1 MDDESQATQDVV
13 DPRRLGQQNSGF
25 SDDEIADIICI
36 LYPTSE
42 NARRAV
48 AALERDNSAHLISQP
63 TDGGANVKY
72 FLNDDPTR
80 FSLATPVSAQHAIV
94 LKLSVDTKDPMQGFT
109 FGRHAARCDIC
120 FATDPLKRLSNIHFR
135 IYINEYGV
143 LMLEDTSTNGTVV
156 DECLLRKA
164 KAKTDRHETKRTLSN
179 GSEIKILLHDHSNDI
194 AFLVQVPKREGRHEE
209 AFRQNLYQYR
219 QRIQALDD
227 DRTQTIVPGN
237 NGPPNLFPRNFEAPN
252 QPQQRIAPSNN
263 ETTQIAVAE
272 ERLSREWNGSDQYNR
287 IGQIGKGAFA
297 TVYKVTSK
305 YDGKPYAAKELDKRR
320 FIKNGVLDQK
330 VENEMKIMR
339 RVTHPNIVR
348 YVDHFEW
355 DNRLLIIVMEYIP
368 LGDLSGYVQKYG
380 PLPETLG
387 VEVTKQL
394 AGALGYLHQNNIT
407 HRDVKPDNI
416 LIQARDPL
424 NVKLTDFGLS
434 KMIDNEQTFLRTFCG
449 TLLYCAPE
457 VYSEFADYDE
467 FGQRRPRRHPR
478 PNPKA
483 QRYDHAV
490 DLWSLGG
497 VLHYALTGK
506 PPFPVQSGTS
516 YAELLH
522 TIMTK
527 DLNLDPLMA
536 VGLSEAGID
545 CLGWML
551 HRWPEERATVEEVL
565 DHIWL
570 HAEDESPAAQDQ
582 SSEELGKRASQLS
595 LEDPNEGWIPP
606 SQDDMIDEEDE
617 YMALAGESDGTWSQR
632 ETENNTFG
640 RHMQPPRLFGE
651 VNVSAIGSS
660 GVIAEDRLNLPVQAS
675 PGESGELEDSFS
687 SNDSADPRQVALG
700 SQALLGINEAARQA
714 NLGKTAPLNLSISQA
729 PGALRTPLDKLRGKS
744 LLRSN
749 TDFASSKRKP
759 PSLDTSDELD
769 GRSAL
774 GKASFKRLRSESH
787 IFDTLDSDDGLE
799 DYALVASVPPISRME
814 SGRQMDNPV
823 SKTTFWAANDRKT
836 WHLHYPEMTQLQHDA
851 FLAAAAVR
859 DEEFGPGRSPLWD
872 LAMAHFPPAAGATD
886 RLNESASNIYMKQ
899 PTGRVTSEGDSSLP
913 SEVSSQPRGTAGVV
927 VPVSTPLPDRRL
939 AASLQS
945 APNSVVENITVLVRE
960 AFTSFGRADTNT
972 QVYTPRTEVKVPK
985 FAFKLLLWK
994 SGYDPCR
1001 QFRPWDSRDAESYH
1015 FYISTK
1021 ATNGIRVNG
1030 QSILSHEPKIPM
1042 GPSRNWVRLQDGDIV
1057 VIWGDENQQAKLLF
1071 QCAWGGSM
1079 RPRSAS
1085 AASAACL
1092 VSEED
1097 AARLDEACS
1106 RAERRL
1112 PRMLEDERLH
1122 LAAARD
1128 SARRVRNVEV
1138 ERHRSRVFEA
1148 LRTEAVRA
1156 MAPLRRE
1163 GAASAPPAS
1172 QIPPTQ
1178 VPATQDADGPAG
1190 PPSPHSSNSSVFAT
1204 PIRPAVGAGWA
1215 QH

>member
-1 MDDESQATQDVV
+1 MDDESQGKFVPAALNPAGSRESSPLTAACSLPFQTATQDVV

-48 AALERDNSAHLISQP
+48 VELERENPKHLISQP
-63 TDGGANVKY
+63 PDSGFNVKY
-72 FLNDDPTR
+72 LLNDDPAR

-94 LKLSVDTKDPMQGFT
+94 LRLSVDTKDPAQGFT
-109 FGRHAARCDIC
+109 FGRNQARCDIC
-120 FATDPLKRLSNIHFR
+120 LANDPLKRLSNIHFR

-156 DECLLRKA
+156 DERILQKA
-164 KAKTDRHETKRTLSN
+164 KAKADRSETKRTLSN
-179 GSEIKILLHDHSNDI
+179 GSEIKIMLHSPSYDI
-194 AFLVQVPKREGRHEE
+194 VFLVQVPKREGRHEE

-219 QRIQALDD
+219 QRTQALDD
-227 DRTQTIVPGN
+227 DRTQTIVPGD
-237 NGPPNLFPRNFEAPN
+237 NGPPNLFPRHFQAPN
-252 QPQQRIAPSNN
+252 QPQQRKTSSENG
-263 ETTQIAVAE
+263 TTQIGIAE
-272 ERLSREWNGSDQYNR
+272 ERLSREWNGSEQYNR

-368 LGDLSGYVQKYG
+368 LGDLSGYVHKYG
-380 PLPETLG
+380 PLDENMG
-387 VEVTKQL
+387 IEVTKQL

-457 VYSEFADYDE
+457 VYSEFGDYNQ

-478 PNPKA
+478 PNPRG

-522 TIMTK
+522 TIMTQ
-527 DLNLDPLMA
+527 DLGLNPLMA
-536 VGLSEAGID
+536 AGVSEDGID
-545 CLGWML
+545 CLSWML
-551 HRWPEERATVEEVL
+551 CRWPEERATVEDVL
-565 DHIWL
+565 DHRWL
-570 HAEDESPAAQDQ
+570 HAEEETPAAQDR
-582 SSEELGKRASQLS
+582 SSDELGQRASQLS
-595 LEDPNEGWIPP
+595 LEDSNEGWIPP
-606 SQDDMIDEEDE
+606 SQGDVIDEEDE
-617 YMALAGESDGTWSQR
+617 YMALAGASDGTWSQR

-660 GVIAEDRLNLPVQAS
+660 GVIPEDRLNLPVPAS
-675 PGESGELEDSFS
+675 PGALGELEDSFS
-687 SNDSADPRQVALG
+687 SNDSADPRQVPLG
-700 SQALLGINEAARQA
+700 RQSQVLLGINETAHQA
-714 NLGKTAPLNLSISQA
+714 NLAKPAPLDLSISQA
-729 PGALRTPLDKLRGKS
+729 PGALRSPLDNIKGKS

-749 TDFASSKRKP
+749 TDLTSSKRKP
-759 PSLDTSDELD
+759 PSLDASDELD
-769 GRSAL
+769 GRLAL

-787 IFDTLDSDDGLE
+787 IFDTLDSDDGLD
-799 DYALVASVPPISRME
+799 DYALIASVPPISRME
-814 SGRQMDNPV
+814 SGRQMDIPV

-836 WHLHYPEMTQLQHDA
+836 WHLYYPEMTQLQHDA
-851 FLAAAAVR
+851 FLAAAAAR
-859 DEEFGPGRSPLWD
+859 GEEFSPGGSPLWD
-872 LAMAHFPPAAGATD
+872 LAMTHFPPAAGAAD
-886 RLNESASNIYMKQ
+886 SSNESASNIYMKR
-899 PTGRVTSEGDSSLP
+899 PAARAASEGDGTLP
-913 SEVSSQPRGTAGVV
+913 SEPGSQPPGTAGVI

-945 APNSVVENITVLVRE
+945 APGSVVENITVLVRE
-960 AFTSFGRADTNT
+960 AFTSFGRADSNT

-1001 QFRPWDSRDAESYH
+1001 QFRPWNSRDAESYH

-1021 ATNGIRVNG
+1021 ATNGIRVNEQLI
-1030 QSILSHEPKIPM
+1030 QSHDPKVPT

-1057 VIWGDENQQAKLLF
+1057 AIWGDENQQTKLLF

-1085 AASAACL
+1085 IASAACL

-1097 AARLDEACS
+1097 AARLDDACS

-1112 PRMLEDERLH
+1112 PRMLEDEKLH
-1122 LAAARD
+1122 L
-1128 SARRVRNVEV
+1128 
-1138 ERHRSRVFEA
+1138 
-1148 LRTEAVRA
+1148 
-1156 MAPLRRE
+1156 
-1163 GAASAPPAS
+1163 
-1172 QIPPTQ
+1172 
-1178 VPATQDADGPAG
+1178 
-1190 PPSPHSSNSSVFAT
+1190 
-1204 PIRPAVGAGWA
+1204 
-1215 QH
+1215 